1 MTAHT
6 NHQIIKNRSGA
17 PEYVLVP
24 FEEYLQLTKQSK
36 INLAEGVPSQVVNL
50 MFDKDI
56 TPARAWRE
64 YLQLTQEECARKLGI
79 SQAAYSQL
87 ETSNNPRKTTR
98 NKLATALG
106 INPEQLDC

>member
-1 MTAHT
+1 M
-6 NHQIIKNRSGA
+6 ISG
-17 PEYVLVP
+17 
-24 FEEYLQLTKQSK
+24 
-36 INLAEGVPSQVVNL
+36 INLQNAIPSVVVSL
-50 MFDKDI
+50 IFDNGF

-87 ETSNNPRKTTR
+87 ETLNTPRKTTR

>member
-1 MTAHT
+1 M
-6 NHQIIKNRSGA
+6 ISGISLRNA
-17 PEYVLVP
+17 
-24 FEEYLQLTKQSK
+24 
-36 INLAEGVPSQVVNL
+36 IPSEVVSL
-50 MFDKDI
+50 IFDNGF

-64 YLQLTQEECARKLGI
+64 FLQLTQEECAIKLGI

-106 INPEQLDC
+106 INPGQLDC

>member
-1 MTAHT
+1 M
-6 NHQIIKNRSGA
+6 ISGIS
-17 PEYVLVP
+17 
-24 FEEYLQLTKQSK
+24 LQNA
-36 INLAEGVPSQVVNL
+36 IPSEVVSL
-50 MFDKDI
+50 IFDNGF
-56 TPARAWRE
+56 TPAPAWRE
-64 YLQLTQEECARKLGI
+64 FLQLTQEECAIKLGI

>member
-1 MTAHT
+1 M
-6 NHQIIKNRSGA
+6 ISG
-17 PEYVLVP
+17 
-24 FEEYLQLTKQSK
+24 
-36 INLAEGVPSQVVNL
+36 INLQNATPSEVVSL
-50 MFDKDI
+50 IFDNGF

-64 YLQLTQEECARKLGI
+64 FLQLTQEECARKLGI

>member
-1 MTAHT
+1 M
-6 NHQIIKNRSGA
+6 ISG
-17 PEYVLVP
+17 
-24 FEEYLQLTKQSK
+24 
-36 INLAEGVPSQVVNL
+36 INLQNAIPSEVVSL
-50 MFDKDI
+50 IFDNGF

-64 YLQLTQEECARKLGI
+64 YLQLTQEECARKLRI

>member
-1 MTAHT
+1 M
-6 NHQIIKNRSGA
+6 ISGIS
-17 PEYVLVP
+17 
-24 FEEYLQLTKQSK
+24 LQNA
-36 INLAEGVPSQVVNL
+36 IPSEVVSL
-50 MFDKDI
+50 IFDNGF

-64 YLQLTQEECARKLGI
+64 FLQLTQEECAIKLGI

-106 INPEQLDC
+106 INPGQLDC

>member
-1 MTAHT
+1 M
-6 NHQIIKNRSGA
+6 ISG
-17 PEYVLVP
+17 
-24 FEEYLQLTKQSK
+24 
-36 INLAEGVPSQVVNL
+36 INLQNAIPSEVVSL
-50 MFDKDI
+50 IFDNGF

-64 YLQLTQEECARKLGI
+64 YLQLTQEDCARKLGI

>member
-1 MTAHT
+1 M
-6 NHQIIKNRSGA
+6 ISGIS
-17 PEYVLVP
+17 
-24 FEEYLQLTKQSK
+24 LQNA
-36 INLAEGVPSQVVNL
+36 IPSEVVSL
-50 MFDKDI
+50 IFDNGF

-64 YLQLTQEECARKLGI
+64 YLQLTQEECARKLGK

>member
-1 MTAHT
+1 M
-6 NHQIIKNRSGA
+6 ISG
-17 PEYVLVP
+17 
-24 FEEYLQLTKQSK
+24 
-36 INLAEGVPSQVVNL
+36 INLQNAIPSEVVSL
-50 MFDKDI
+50 IFDNGF

-64 YLQLTQEECARKLGI
+64 YLQLTQEECSRKLGI

>member
-1 MTAHT
+1 M
-6 NHQIIKNRSGA
+6 ISG
-17 PEYVLVP
+17 
-24 FEEYLQLTKQSK
+24 
-36 INLAEGVPSQVVNL
+36 INLQNAIPSEVVSL
-50 MFDKDI
+50 IFDNGF

-64 YLQLTQEECARKLGI
+64 YLQLTQEDCARKLGI

-106 INPEQLDC
+106 INPEQLNC

>member
-1 MTAHT
+1 M
-6 NHQIIKNRSGA
+6 ISG
-17 PEYVLVP
+17 
-24 FEEYLQLTKQSK
+24 
-36 INLAEGVPSQVVNL
+36 INLQNTIPSEVVSL
-50 MFDKDI
+50 IFDNGF

-87 ETSNNPRKTTR
+87 ETSNNPRKITR

>member
-1 MTAHT
+1 M
-6 NHQIIKNRSGA
+6 ISG
-17 PEYVLVP
+17 
-24 FEEYLQLTKQSK
+24 
-36 INLAEGVPSQVVNL
+36 INLQNAIPSEVVSL
-50 MFDKDI
+50 IFDNSF

-87 ETSNNPRKTTR
+87 ETLNTPRKTTR

>member
-1 MTAHT
+1 M
-6 NHQIIKNRSGA
+6 ISGIS
-17 PEYVLVP
+17 
-24 FEEYLQLTKQSK
+24 LQNA
-36 INLAEGVPSQVVNL
+36 IPSEVVSL
-50 MFDKDI
+50 IFDNGF

>member
-1 MTAHT
+1 M
-6 NHQIIKNRSGA
+6 ISG
-17 PEYVLVP
+17 
-24 FEEYLQLTKQSK
+24 
-36 INLAEGVPSQVVNL
+36 INLQNTIPSEVVSL
-50 MFDKDI
+50 IFDNGF

>member
-1 MTAHT
+1 M
-6 NHQIIKNRSGA
+6 ISG
-17 PEYVLVP
+17 
-24 FEEYLQLTKQSK
+24 
-36 INLAEGVPSQVVNL
+36 INLQNAIPSKVVSL
-50 MFDKDI
+50 IFDNGF

>member
-1 MTAHT
+1 M
-6 NHQIIKNRSGA
+6 ISGIS
-17 PEYVLVP
+17 
-24 FEEYLQLTKQSK
+24 LQNA
-36 INLAEGVPSQVVNL
+36 IPSEVVSL
-50 MFDKDI
+50 IFDNGF

-64 YLQLTQEECARKLGI
+64 YLQLSQEECAIKLGI

-106 INPEQLDC
+106 INPGQLDC

>member
-1 MTAHT
+1 M
-6 NHQIIKNRSGA
+6 ISG
-17 PEYVLVP
+17 
-24 FEEYLQLTKQSK
+24 
-36 INLAEGVPSQVVNL
+36 INLQNAIPSEVVSL
-50 MFDKDI
+50 IFDNGF

-98 NKLATALG
+98 NRLATALG

>member
-1 MTAHT
+1 M
-6 NHQIIKNRSGA
+6 ISG
-17 PEYVLVP
+17 
-24 FEEYLQLTKQSK
+24 
-36 INLAEGVPSQVVNL
+36 INLQNTIPSEVVSL
-50 MFDKDI
+50 IFDNGF

-64 YLQLTQEECARKLGI
+64 YLQLSQEECARKLGI

>member
-1 MTAHT
+1 M
-6 NHQIIKNRSGA
+6 ISG
-17 PEYVLVP
+17 
-24 FEEYLQLTKQSK
+24 
-36 INLAEGVPSQVVNL
+36 INLQNAIPSEVVSL
-50 MFDKDI
+50 IFDNGS

>member
-1 MTAHT
+1 M
-6 NHQIIKNRSGA
+6 ISG
-17 PEYVLVP
+17 
-24 FEEYLQLTKQSK
+24 
-36 INLAEGVPSQVVNL
+36 INLQNAIPSEVVSL
-50 MFDKDI
+50 IFDNGF

-79 SQAAYSQL
+79 SQATYSQL

-106 INPEQLDC
+106 INPEQLNC

>member
-1 MTAHT
+1 M
-6 NHQIIKNRSGA
+6 ISG
-17 PEYVLVP
+17 
-24 FEEYLQLTKQSK
+24 
-36 INLAEGVPSQVVNL
+36 INLQNAIPSEVVSL
-50 MFDKDI
+50 IFDNGF

-64 YLQLTQEECARKLGI
+64 FLQLSQEECARKLGI

>member
-1 MTAHT
+1 M
-6 NHQIIKNRSGA
+6 ISG
-17 PEYVLVP
+17 
-24 FEEYLQLTKQSK
+24 
-36 INLAEGVPSQVVNL
+36 INLQNAIPSEVVSL
-50 MFDKDI
+50 IFDNGF

-79 SQAAYSQL
+79 SQAVYSQL
-87 ETSNNPRKTTR
+87 ETSNNPHKTTR

>member
-1 MTAHT
+1 M
-6 NHQIIKNRSGA
+6 ISG
-17 PEYVLVP
+17 
-24 FEEYLQLTKQSK
+24 
-36 INLAEGVPSQVVNL
+36 INLQNAIPSEVVSL
-50 MFDKDI
+50 IFDNGF

-64 YLQLTQEECARKLGI
+64 YLQLSQEECAIKLGI

>member
-6 NHQIIKNRSGA
+6 NHQIINNRLGN

-36 INLAEGVPSQVVNL
+36 INLAEGVPSQVVDL
-50 MFDKDI
+50 IFDKKYS
-56 TPARAWRE
+56 PARAWRE
-64 YLQLTQEECARKLGI
+64 YLHLTQEECAQKLGI

>member
-1 MTAHT
+1 M
-6 NHQIIKNRSGA
+6 ISG
-17 PEYVLVP
+17 
-24 FEEYLQLTKQSK
+24 
-36 INLAEGVPSQVVNL
+36 INLQNAIPSEVVSL
-50 MFDKDI
+50 IFDNGF

-79 SQAAYSQL
+79 SQAAYPQL

-106 INPEQLDC
+106 INPEQLNC

>member
-1 MTAHT
+1 M
-6 NHQIIKNRSGA
+6 ISG
-17 PEYVLVP
+17 
-24 FEEYLQLTKQSK
+24 
-36 INLAEGVPSQVVNL
+36 INLQNAIPSEVVSL
-50 MFDKDI
+50 IFDNGF

-64 YLQLTQEECARKLGI
+64 FLQLTQEECAIKLGI

>member
-1 MTAHT
+1 M
-6 NHQIIKNRSGA
+6 ISGIS
-17 PEYVLVP
+17 
-24 FEEYLQLTKQSK
+24 LQNA
-36 INLAEGVPSQVVNL
+36 IPSEVVSLIFNNG
-50 MFDKDI
+50 F

>member
-1 MTAHT
+1 M
-6 NHQIIKNRSGA
+6 ISG
-17 PEYVLVP
+17 
-24 FEEYLQLTKQSK
+24 
-36 INLAEGVPSQVVNL
+36 INLQNAISSEVVSL
-50 MFDKDI
+50 IFDNGF

>member
-1 MTAHT
+1 M
-6 NHQIIKNRSGA
+6 ISG
-17 PEYVLVP
+17 
-24 FEEYLQLTKQSK
+24 
-36 INLAEGVPSQVVNL
+36 INLQNAIPSEVVSL
-50 MFDKDI
+50 IFDNGF

-106 INPEQLDC
+106 INPEQLNC

>member
-1 MTAHT
+1 M
-6 NHQIIKNRSGA
+6 ISG
-17 PEYVLVP
+17 
-24 FEEYLQLTKQSK
+24 
-36 INLAEGVPSQVVNL
+36 INLQNAISSEVVSL
-50 MFDKDI
+50 IFDNGF

-64 YLQLTQEECARKLGI
+64 YLQLSQEECAIKLGI

-87 ETSNNPRKTTR
+87 ETSNNPCKTTR

>member
-1 MTAHT
+1 M
-6 NHQIIKNRSGA
+6 ISG
-17 PEYVLVP
+17 
-24 FEEYLQLTKQSK
+24 
-36 INLAEGVPSQVVNL
+36 INLQNTIPSEVVSL
-50 MFDKDI
+50 IFDNGF

-106 INPEQLDC
+106 INPEQLNC

>member
-1 MTAHT
+1 M
-6 NHQIIKNRSGA
+6 ISG
-17 PEYVLVP
+17 
-24 FEEYLQLTKQSK
+24 
-36 INLAEGVPSQVVNL
+36 INLQNAIPSEVVSL
-50 MFDKDI
+50 IFDNGF

-64 YLQLTQEECARKLGI
+64 YLQLSQEECARKLGI

>member
-1 MTAHT
+1 M
-6 NHQIIKNRSGA
+6 ISGIS
-17 PEYVLVP
+17 
-24 FEEYLQLTKQSK
+24 LQNA
-36 INLAEGVPSQVVNL
+36 IPSEVVSL
-50 MFDKDI
+50 IFDNGF

-64 YLQLTQEECARKLGI
+64 FLQLSQEECAIKLGI

-106 INPEQLDC
+106 INPGQLDC